1 MKYGK
6 DFWGSMEECE
16 LARSFICPQNSKEF
30 IRLIRLC
37 KEGPYFRIYTDHIN
51 LAINKRLYLY
61 LEEIVC

>member
-16 LARSFICPQNSKEF
+16 LARSFICPQKF
-30 IRLIRLC
+30 KRIYKVDKAC